1 MTSKKK
7 YSNVGLSDSHSAQD
21 VNALL
26 TAYVPNSDPNVRVA
40 HEVLADEAPDELV
53 RGHYKW
59 ANKYVNSSGTLELS
73 YHFLKSA
80 SDPLMRIFKVSG
92 FSAFNEEQ
100 KDAAKLSLQSWS
112 DVANIKFTEVSSIY
126 KANITFGFF
135 DKSVNKDYAFANLPQ
150 GQKMVYTWYN
160 AKSHTFVDNDIDV
173 NGYIRQTFTH
183 EIGHTLGLEHPAD
196 YDASDEIR
204 PNYINSAEYFEDCRA
219 YTVMSY
225 FSEKFTGQDFK
236 YGYSSAPLL
245 NDISA
250 IQELYGANMET
261 RKGDT
266 VYGFN
271 SNTDRDFMT
280 ATDANS
286 KLIFSVWDAGGE
298 DTFDF
303 SGFTQNQRINLNAG
317 SFSDVGGL
325 KGNVSIARGVVIEN
339 AIGGS
344 GDDILVG
351 NSADNIL
358 KGGVGDDII
367 YGGLGGD
374 HLWGGEGNDIF
385 VYLSGKESLKNNPD
399 WIHDFVSGEDKIDLS
414 DFNFGG
420 DGDIK
425 FVDSFSGKAGEVLFT
440 YDEENDVTDL
450 EISLGG
456 DLAGND
462 FLVKVIG
469 QPLTEADFI
478 V

>member
-1 MTSKKK
+1 MASKKK
-7 YSNVGLSDSHSAQD
+7 YTYTGLSDSNSVQE
-21 VNALL
+21 VNSFLK
-26 TAYVPNSDPNVRVA
+26 AYVPNYDTSIRVA
-40 HEVLADEAPDELV
+40 HDPLGDNAPDKLL

-59 ANKYVNSSGTLELS
+59 SNKYVDSSGTLELS
-73 YHFLKSA
+73 YHFMESTPA
-80 SDPLMRIFKVSG
+80 IMPLFKISG

-100 KDAAKLSLQSWS
+100 KETAKFSLQAWS
-112 DVANIKFTEVSSIY
+112 DVANIKFTEVSSAR

-135 DKSVNKDYAFANLPQ
+135 DHSDDDDYAFATLPQ
-150 GQKMVYTWYN
+150 GQKTAFTWYD
-160 AKSHTFVDNDIDV
+160 ATSHTFTDNDIDV
-173 NGYIRQTFTH
+173 NGYARQTFTH
-183 EIGHTLGLEHPAD
+183 EIGHALGLEHPAD
-196 YDASDEIR
+196 YDASDKVR
-204 PNYINSAEYFEDCRA
+204 PGYITKAEYFEDSRA

-225 FSEKFTGQDFK
+225 FSEKYTGQDFK
-236 YGYSSAPLL
+236 YEYSSAPLL

-266 VYGFN
+266 IYGFN
-271 SNTDRDFMT
+271 SNTDRDFLT
-280 ATDANS
+280 ATDADS
-286 KLIFSVWDAGGE
+286 KLVFSVWDAGGE

-303 SGFTQNQRINLNAG
+303 SGFTQNQRINLNEGA
-317 SFSDVGGL
+317 FSDVGGL

-358 KGGVGDDII
+358 KGGAGNDII

-374 HLWGGEGNDIF
+374 HLWGGEGNDTF
-385 VYLSGKESLKNNPD
+385 VYLDGKESLKDNPD

-414 DFNFGG
+414 EFNFGG
-420 DGDIK
+420 NGDIK

-440 YDEENDVTDL
+440 YDEMNEVTDL

-462 FLVKVIG
+462 FLVKVVG

>member
-7 YSNVGLSDSHSAQD
+7 YTYVGLSDSHFTQD

-26 TAYVPNSDPNVRVA
+26 TAYVPNYDPTIRVA
-40 HEVLADEAPDELV
+40 HKPLGDNAPNELV
-53 RGHYKW
+53 RTNFHWEGKIG
-59 ANKYVNSSGTLELS
+59 SSGALELS

-80 SDPLMRIFKVSG
+80 PAIMPRFNISG
-92 FSAFNEEQ
+92 FSSFNEDQ
-100 KDAAKLSLQSWS
+100 KEAARLSLQSWS
-112 DVANIKFTEVSSIY
+112 DVANVKFTE
-126 KANITFGFF
+126 ANRLSDADITFGFF
-135 DKSVNKDYAFANLPQ
+135 DYSKTGDYAFATLPR
-150 GQKMVYTWYN
+150 GQNKTYSWYN
-160 AKSHTFVDNDIDV
+160 SDSGTFKQNDIGV
-173 NGYIRQTFTH
+173 NGYGRQTFVH

-196 YDASDEIR
+196 YDASDKVR
-204 PNYINSAEYFEDCRA
+204 PTYMNVAEYFEDSRA

-225 FSEKFTGQDFK
+225 FQERYTGQDYKGNF
-236 YGYSSAPLL
+236 SSAPLL

-280 ATDANS
+280 ATSANS

-339 AIGGS
+339 AFGGS

-358 KGGVGDDII
+358 KGGAGDDVI
-367 YGGLGGD
+367 YGGLGAD
-374 HLWGGEGNDIF
+374 HLWGGEGRDTF
-385 VYLSGKESLKNNPD
+385 VYLSGKESLKSNPD
-399 WIHDFVSGEDKIDLS
+399 WIHDFTSGEDKIDLS
-414 DFNFGG
+414 QFNFGG
-420 DGDIK
+420 RGDLK
-425 FVDSFSGKAGEVLFT
+425 FVDSFSGRAGEVLLA
-440 YDEENDVTDL
+440 YDKANHATDL
-450 EISLGG
+450 SISLGG
-456 DLAGND
+456 DMGNND

>member
-7 YSNVGLSDSHSAQD
+7 YTYSGLSDSNSVQD
-21 VNALL
+21 VKALL
-26 TAYVPNSDPNVRVA
+26 TAYVPNYDSSIRVD
-40 HEVLADEAPDELV
+40 HNPFGDNAPDQLV
-53 RGHYKW
+53 RGQYHW
-59 ANKYVNSSGTLELS
+59 SNKYVNSSGTLELS
-73 YHFLKSA
+73 YHFLTKA
-80 SDPLMRIFKVSG
+80 PTIMPLFKVSG
-92 FSAFNEEQ
+92 FSAFNEDQ

-112 DVANIKFTEVSSIY
+112 DVANIKFTEVSNAT

-135 DKSVNKDYAFANLPQ
+135 DYSKAKDYAFANLPQ
-150 GQKMVYTWYN
+150 GQKTAYTWYN

-173 NGYIRQTFTH
+173 NGYARQTFTH

-196 YDASDEIR
+196 YDASDKVR
-204 PNYINSAEYFEDCRA
+204 PSYITKAKYFEDSRA

-225 FSEKFTGQDFK
+225 FGEKYTGQDFK
-236 YGYSSAPLL
+236 GEYSSAPLL

-250 IQELYGANMET
+250 IQDLYGANMET
-261 RKGDT
+261 RADDT
-266 VYGFN
+266 IYGFN
-271 SNTDRDFMT
+271 SNTGRDFMT

-286 KLIFSVWDAGGE
+286 KLVFSVWDAGGE

-303 SGFTQNQRINLNAG
+303 SGFTQNQRINLNEGA
-317 SFSDVGGL
+317 FSDVGGL

-344 GDDILVG
+344 GNDILVG

-358 KGGVGDDII
+358 KGGAGDDII

-374 HLWGGEGNDIF
+374 HLWGGEGKDTF
-385 VYLSGKESLKNNPD
+385 VYLDGKESLKDNPD
-399 WIHDFVSGEDKIDLS
+399 WIHDFTSGEDKIDLS
-414 DFNFGG
+414 FFNFGSR
-420 DGDIK
+420 GDIK
-425 FVDSFSGKAGEVLFT
+425 FVDSFSGKAGEVKFT
-440 YDEENDVTDL
+440 YDQVNEVTDL

-462 FLVKVIG
+462 FLVKVVG